1 VAQFRI
7 YRHLERKNTLE
18 EVGMKKLVP
27 LMMILALVVSMAGCG
42 AGNGGGEQ
50 ELVEELHIY
59 NWSEYIDPEIYEDF
73 EQEFGV
79 KVIEDTFASN
89 EDLLAK
95 LQAGATGY
103 DIIVPSDYMVAIM
116 VELDLLAEINY
127 DNIPNFENIDETFL
141 NPPYDPDNKY
151 SVPYQWGTTG
161 IGYNADLFEEAPDS
175 WAYLFDPEMAAPYAG
190 RMSMLNDSRESI
202 GAALKYLGYSIN
214 STDEQ
219 ELEEAKQL
227 LIQQKE
233 WVSAYD
239 SDGFEDL
246 LASGEVDI
254 GHGWSGDYFAAAE
267 EAEQVWYIIPQEGG
281 VIWTDNLCIPKSA
294 PSQYTA
300 EVFINYLLQPEV
312 GAQITNYTWFGS
324 PNKASEEFIDAEIL
338 EEPAIYPP
346 PEVMDKLEF
355 IRDVGE
361 ATAIYDRIWTEIKAE

>member
-1 VAQFRI
+1 MR
-7 YRHLERKNTLE
+7 
-18 EVGMKKLVP
+18 KLVP
-27 LMMILALVVSMAGCG
+27 FMVILFLAVSIAGCG
-42 AGNGGGEQ
+42 PGDGAGEQ
-50 ELVEELHIY
+50 ELAQELHIY
-59 NWSEYIDPEIYEDF
+59 NWSEYIDPEIYEEF

-116 VELDLLAEINY
+116 IELDLLAEINY
-127 DNIPNFENIDETFL
+127 DNIPNFENIDETFK
-141 NPPYDPDNKY
+141 NPPYDPDSKY

-161 IGYNADLFEEAPDS
+161 IGYNADLFEEPPDS
-175 WAYLFDPEMAAPYAG
+175 WAYLFDPDMAAPYAG

-214 STDEQ
+214 STNEQ

-227 LIQQKE
+227 LIQQKD
-233 WVSAYD
+233 WVAAYD

-300 EVFINYLLQPEV
+300 EVFIDYLLRPEV
-312 GAQITNYTWFGS
+312 GAKITNYTWFGS

-361 ATAIYDRIWTEIKAE
+361 ATAVYDRIWTEIKTE

>member
-1 VAQFRI
+1 
-7 YRHLERKNTLE
+7 
-18 EVGMKKLVP
+18 MKKLVP

-42 AGNGGGEQ
+42 AGDGGGEQ
-50 ELVEELHIY
+50 GLAEELHIY

-79 KVIEDTFASN
+79 KVTEDTFASN

-116 VELDLLAEINY
+116 IELDLLAEINY

-161 IGYNADLFEEAPDS
+161 IGYNADLFEDPPDS

-281 VIWTDNLCIPKSA
+281 VIWTDNLCIPESA

-312 GAQITNYTWFGS
+312 GARITNYTWFGS

-361 ATAIYDRIWTEIKAE
+361 ATAVYDRIWTEIKTE